1 MQRKFGDLQNL
12 PQDLRSRGRREKLR
26 SPNCLCMGFR
36 QYHGGL
42 QTSRKLGQDP
52 ILVFLIPMQAL
63 SSLLHQQ
70 IVYNIGCRIL
80 CLANLSKSSQ
90 SRVTILL
97 ASSVWMLV
105 HCVVKYSRPPDLKSS
120 SNVSFPFAW
129 ITGPA
134 KVPSLIRSY

>member
-1 MQRKFGDLQNL
+1 MQREFGDLQ
-12 PQDLRSRGRREKLR
+12 RREKLR
-26 SPNCLCMGFR
+26 SPNCLRMGFR

-105 HCVVKYSRPPDLKSS
+105 HCVVKYSRPPDLKLS
-120 SNVSFPFAW
+120 SNVSLPFVCTPSY
-129 ITGPA
+129 IHIFHQNPLKSERN
-134 KVPSLIRSY
+134 KVSV